1 MCEICYYYFNRVVGM
16 IIQYL
21 THSRHSINAN
31 LVLLLL
37 LQMGF
42 KKRYSDFDKE
52 NKDFPGNTEYFEY
65 L

>member
-1 MCEICYYYFNRVVGM
+1 M